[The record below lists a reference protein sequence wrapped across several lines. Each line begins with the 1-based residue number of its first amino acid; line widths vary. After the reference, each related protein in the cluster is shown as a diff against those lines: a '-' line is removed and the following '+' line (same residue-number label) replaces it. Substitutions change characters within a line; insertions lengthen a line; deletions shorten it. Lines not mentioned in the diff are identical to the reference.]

1 MASVGPRKDKD
12 GNLIGW
18 QARVIRK
25 GYPTQSKTFRTKADA
40 DRWARAIETEMDRG
54 VWKDQTKAKS
64 TTLVDLLG
72 RYAREVTSIK
82 KGKDTEMYRI
92 EAMKRLPWACQA
104 VTKITGKEIA
114 AWRDQRLQAVSGSTV
129 NREMNLLGH
138 VFEVARKEWGIS
150 VDNPCRDVRR
160 PKHNPARTR
169 RISDVEIKWLLAA
182 MDECRSPWL
191 RSVFLLSLETGMR
204 RGETLNL
211 DWRYVYFDKQTA
223 WLPDTKTDESRYV
236 PLSSRA
242 VEILQGLFKGTSRG
256 PVFPV
261 TANAVK
267 LSWQRTVLRAR
278 RLYNQDCE
286 ALTVASDPELL
297 MDLHFHDS
305 RHEATSRAFEKG
317 LNIMEVATVT
327 GHKDLRSLKR
337 YTQLHAED
345 VAKKLG

>member
-1 MASVGPRKDKD
+1 MAGFYEQRDRD

-18 QARVIRK
+18 QAKVRKK
-25 GYPTQSKTFRTKADA
+25 GYPIQTKVFRTKRDA
-40 DRWARAIETEMDRG
+40 VEWSAVVESEMVRG
-54 VWKDQTKAKS
+54 VWKDQAETKS
-64 TTLVDLLG
+64 TTLIDLLKQ
-72 RYAREVTSIK
+72 YAKEVTTIK
-82 KGKDTEMYRI
+82 KGRDAELYRI
-92 EAMKRLPWACQA
+92 EAMKRLPLASLA
-104 VTKITGKEIA
+104 VTKITGKVIA
-114 AWRDQRLQAVSGSTV
+114 AWRDQRLQEVSGSTV

-182 MDECRSPWL
+182 MDECRTPWL

-211 DWRYVYFDKQTA
+211 DWRYVYFDKQTV
-223 WLPDTKTDESRYV
+223 WLPNTKTDESRYV

-242 VEILQGLFKGTSRG
+242 VEILQGLFKGKMRG

-278 RLYNQDCE
+278 RLYTQDCE

-297 MDLHFHDS
+297 VDLHFHDS

-337 YTQLHAED
+337 YTQLRAED